1 MSIPVK
7 YGFKGKIYF
16 NGASYGSPSWN
27 EVANVRDVKLGAEMT
42 EQDATTRAAGGVEL
56 AEPILHKLS
65 VGGKI
70 RNDTSDT
77 TGFVALRTAY
87 LARAILDILV
97 LDGPRT
103 TNDSYGFRFDAKCFS
118 MGEDQAIEN
127 ILYQEF
133 MLKPCISTA
142 GNAAYSVVVTT
153 GAPVYTTLVV

>member
-1 MSIPVK
+1 MERSRQRPRR
-7 YGFKGKIYF
+7 
-16 NGASYGSPSWN
+16 
-27 EVANVRDVKLGAEMT
+27 EVGRGDDRAGRDHAGVRVDVRTFGPAP
-42 EQDATTRAAGGVEL
+42 DA
-56 AEPILHKLS
+56 
-65 VGGKI
+65 
-70 RNDTSDT
+70 

-118 MGEDQAIEN
+118 MGEDQAIES